1 MESQTLALDAKP
13 RHSPRH
19 MFRWEQSQ
27 NAWLLL
33 YPEGV
38 IKLNAVAGEI
48 LKRCNGAND
57 VAALLDEL
65 VGVFDAPAEAVR
77 EGTLSFLTTARDK
90 GWIVV

>member
-13 RHSPRH
+13 RHSPRY
-19 MFRWEQSQ
+19 MFRWEASQ

-48 LKRCNGAND
+48 LKRCNGQID

-65 VGVFDAPAEAVR
+65 EAVFDAPAEAVR
-77 EGTLSFLTTARDK
+77 EGALSFLTTARDK
-90 GWIVV
+90 GWIVI